1 MTGKQPTL
9 RERTRRAVQRDI
21 ADAALQLFVSRGYD
35 ATTIDDIAA
44 AVGMSQRSVF
54 RYFATKED
62 IVVGKFD
69 LGADEMLDNLRER
82 PADEPVWTSL
92 RRLFDIVESPAQQAD
107 APGQQQVSKPV
118 QRVILETPALLAVYL
133 RKLQSVQHAVV
144 TVLRERAEAAGAP
157 YAADDPTPGALAA
170 AAFGCLVAAQ
180 HAWLASTT
188 KDSLADYV
196 DRAMA
201 ALRPR

>member
-1 MTGKQPTL
+1 MSDEQLGL
-9 RERTRRAVQRDI
+9 RERTRRAVQKEI
-21 ADAALQLFVSRGYD
+21 GEAALALFVSRGYE

-69 LGADEMLDNLRER
+69 LGTEQMLDLLRDR
-82 PADEPVWTSL
+82 PGDEPVWTSL
-92 RRLFDIVESPAQQAD
+92 RRLFDIMDEPNQELTK
-107 APGQQQVSKPV
+107 PINQVV
-118 QRVILETPALLAVYL
+118 LETPALLAVYL
-133 RKLQSVQHAVV
+133 QRLHTLQGGVV
-144 TVLRERAEAAGAP
+144 AVLRERAETAGTP
-157 YAADDPTPGALAA
+157 YSADDLTPRALAA

-180 HAWLASTT
+180 QAWLTAETGT
-188 KDSLADYV
+188 SLALYL

-201 ALRPR
+201 TLTPRS